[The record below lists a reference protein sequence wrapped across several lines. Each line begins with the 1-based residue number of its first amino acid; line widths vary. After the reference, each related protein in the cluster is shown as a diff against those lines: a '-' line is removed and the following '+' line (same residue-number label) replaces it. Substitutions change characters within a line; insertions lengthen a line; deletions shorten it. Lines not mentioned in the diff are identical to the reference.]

1 MQRLVLTFAFL
12 LTAAAFSWGQS
23 FVYRPVNP
31 NFGGNTFNYSW
42 QLSSAQAQDRNV
54 DPAQR
59 RTGLTATASNGTLD
73 NFSQSIQSQILSRIT
88 RTLVTDKFGEGE
100 LKEGT
105 YNFGDYQVQI
115 KNGTDG
121 VMVRI
126 VDGKGGETSLTIPY
140 F

>member
-12 LTAAAFSWGQS
+12 LTATALSWGQS
-23 FVYRPVNP
+23 FIYRPVNP

-59 RTGLTATASNGTLD
+59 RTSLTTTTNSTLD

-115 KNGTDG
+115 KNGVDG